1 MLVGD
6 NSFYPQEIR
15 VTLGSTAEW
24 DYNGG
29 GGETESIHNI
39 VASKELL
46 LRRPEPGSRLCVRVQ
61 AARRVRLRIHLPHQA
76 PDEDPECGRQS
87 DRDQRPGLPS
97 PRKQDGDHHKR

>member
-1 MLVGD
+1 VLVGD

-46 LRRPEPGSRLCVRVQ
+46 LRRPEPGSPTKMYSRSETTLIETVLQ
-61 AARRVRLRIHLPHQA
+61 AY
-76 PDEDPECGRQS
+76 
-87 DRDQRPGLPS
+87 
-97 PRKQDGDHHKR
+97 